1 MVIITSGAW
10 WGFKKTVS
18 SAMVFSIKNFLK
30 SQSPKF
36 VIFGT
41 FSFAVTRTSLG
52 LKSPCT
58 MGLLM
63 LWRLA
68 IPWQSNMA
76 YHNSFC
82 RSIIFESE
90 IDKSKYFCRT
100 ETLAM
105 PTAILIL
112 SSGLRRLG
120 HKLGFFIRV
129 SRSVPSTCS
138 RIWSGEW
145 ILSRILDKAL
155 TTHHPYFLSKVIIG
169 CSQVPDKMYSMGF
182 SEIRRKKSFCL
193 FNMRL
198 HLIKNKEW
206 VLFQDCS
213 NPPPSSPFWW
223 SLELLALWWWL
234 TPWWQQDG
242 PGAQTNSKLQFSTF
256 LWI

>member
-1 MVIITSGAW
+1 MLSMLYYADQLSPFSDESNSQMVIITSGAW

-68 IPWQSNMA
+68 IPWQSNSF
-76 YHNSFC
+76 SFC
-82 RSIIFESE
+82 WSNIFESYSSQKLT
-90 IDKSKYFCRT
+90 KSKYFCRR

-145 ILSRILDKAL
+145 I
-155 TTHHPYFLSKVIIG
+155 YF
-169 CSQVPDKMYSMGF
+169 PEF
-182 SEIRRKKSFCL
+182 
-193 FNMRL
+193 
-198 HLIKNKEW
+198 
-206 VLFQDCS
+206 
-213 NPPPSSPFWW
+213 
-223 SLELLALWWWL
+223 
-234 TPWWQQDG
+234 
-242 PGAQTNSKLQFSTF
+242 
-256 LWI
+256 